1 MSLKINAQNDLNEL
15 FDKFAKVPAGKPAA
29 PAPEP
34 PVKPVLD
41 DPKKEADK
49 AKAATKKSEQKPE

>member
-41 DPKKEADK
+41 DPKKK
-49 AKAATKKSEQKPE
+49 PTKLRQPPKVGTKPE